1 MENIKKYSFLIVSI
15 VVFTAAI
22 FMEHNVMHNQPETR
36 LVSRFQSTFLLQEKK
51 LDQYM
56 AQIVCAIDSNKIEK
70 SYISDFSRF
79 IPTFEQEGLGFLIL
93 KHDEIIFWSNNHF
106 GFSPS
111 QYKQI
116 RNEKVLF
123 LPNGIFFAK
132 HLTVKD
138 HQIIG
143 LVHLKNKYPFENKY
157 LINNFVKPFKL
168 PVEYQVSIEETRNSI
183 AINNTNNDL
192 VFYIR
197 PFGKIRC
204 NKSDLYFPAFLYVA
218 GFILLLFYSR
228 RVIKDHKEIFIL
240 KMITLG
246 GALFSFYWLHITLGF
261 PSLLKSFSFFGPDY
275 YASSI
280 WIPSLGDFFLLSVL
294 TFFWSINFASDF
306 SIPAR
311 KNGWYLTLSFLFS
324 GVLYLFAG
332 YLISNLILNSNIS
345 LKLSQISDIDL
356 QSLAAYFAIAFLLFS
371 NFLITQ
377 KIVRISKHFIIKKQF
392 LAIFVPL
399 AIFAIVLSAI
409 FRNVY
414 LFMITLFLIT
424 SLVLFFMKQRQ
435 KNRFPFSSIVLFVA
449 LFSIF
454 SVFVIY
460 KQLTIRNSQIQKLM
474 AVTLSSEH
482 DPVGENYLTEIQ
494 YRMNTDSV
502 IPSLVNSSYSELEE
516 YLIRNYFSGYFSKF
530 DIQINICTGADSV
543 LVQPD
548 NSLEPCF
555 PFFNEMIAKSGT
567 KLPDCNFYHMNNRNG
582 LVSYFG
588 KLYYPLISDSQ
599 GISIFIELNSKIV
612 SEGIG
617 FPELLMDR
625 SLIKPNK
632 YKELSYAKYFNNELV
647 NRNGEYLYNYYFLS
661 YGIPPLQKE
670 FQLFRWDDYNHLVY
684 RLGNSNFIVVS
695 SPSLSI
701 FDFLI
706 SFPYIFVF
714 YMMFTLFFLF
724 IGNSAYRKQSAT
736 YDLKF
741 KIQAAIISV
750 VFVFLIVV
758 AAGTIF
764 YNIQDYNKKH
774 QSGLR
779 EKMRSISEEITVG
792 LVNYEEV
799 TPELHAWLF
808 RELHKLSNIFATDI
822 NIYNFNGEL
831 MATSRP
837 EMFSKGIISTR
848 MNTEA
853 YYQLME
859 NYVANYFQPEHIGT
873 LSYLSAYE
881 PILNSKGNYMGF
893 LNLPYFTREDS
904 LDQEISTFIVAFINL
919 YVILFLTSVIVAV
932 LISNQITRP
941 LSLIRNKLKGIQL
954 GKKSEQIN
962 YNAQDEIGALV
973 KEYNKKVDELAE
985 SAERLAKTERELAW
999 REMAKQIAHEIKNP
1013 LTPMK
1018 LHVQYLQRVKKEGME
1033 ISDVQFEKVTQT
1045 LIEQIDNL
1053 SDIATEFSNFAKI
1066 PQAKNE
1072 VIDLIDKLKTVV
1084 ELFEANLGNKI
1095 SLQLNGVDK
1104 LLIYA
1109 DREQISSAFVNLMKN
1124 AIQAIP
1130 EDRIGEIIISLEKEN
1145 NKAIVSVA
1153 DNGTGIREDLRN
1165 HMFEP
1170 NFTTKTS
1177 GMGLGLS
1184 IVKKVVDNLQGRIWY
1199 ETSMDVGT
1207 TFYIEI
1213 PIYTEK

>member
-1 MENIKKYSFLIVSI
+1 MENIKKYYFLIVSI
-15 VVFTAAI
+15 VVFAAAI
-22 FMEHNVMHNQPETR
+22 FMEHDVMQNQPETR
-36 LVSRFQSTFLLQEKK
+36 LVNQFQSTFLLQEKN
-51 LDQYM
+51 LDRYM
-56 AQIVCAIDSNKIEK
+56 NQIAGVIDSGEIDK
-70 SYISDFSRF
+70 SYISEFAYL
-79 IPTFEQEGLGFLIL
+79 IPTLENEGLGFLIL
-93 KHDEIIFWSNNHF
+93 KQDEIIFWSDNHF
-106 GFSPS
+106 GFSPL

-116 RNEKVLF
+116 RNEKILF

-132 HLTVKD
+132 HLAIKN

-143 LVHLKNKYPFENKY
+143 LIHLKNKYPFENQY
-157 LINNFVKPFKL
+157 LKNSFAEPFDL
-168 PVEYQVSIEETRNSI
+168 PDSYQVSIEEVRNSI
-183 AINNTNNDL
+183 AVTSNSNDV

-197 PFGKIRC
+197 PLGKIRC
-204 NKSDLYFPAFLYVA
+204 NKSDLYFPAFLYFA

-240 KMITLG
+240 KMFALG
-246 GALFSFYWLHITLGF
+246 GALFSGYWLHVTFGF

-275 YASSI
+275 YASSA
-280 WIPSLGDFFLLSVL
+280 WIPSLGDFFLLSGL
-294 TFFWSINFASDF
+294 FFFWSINFAKDL

-311 KNGWYLTLSFLFS
+311 RSGSYLALSFVFS
-324 GVLYLFAG
+324 GLLYLFAG
-332 YLISNLILNSNIS
+332 YLISNMILNSNIS
-345 LKLSQISDIDL
+345 LKLSRISDFDL
-356 QSLAAYFAIAFLLFS
+356 HSLAAYFSIAFLLFS
-371 NFLITQ
+371 TFLINQ
-377 KIVRISKHFIIKKQF
+377 KVVRISKHFVSRKRF
-392 LAIFVPL
+392 LTIFTPL
-399 AIFAIVLSAI
+399 VVVAIVLSSV
-409 FRNVY
+409 FRNVHF
-414 LFMITLFLIT
+414 FMITLFLLT
-424 SLVLFFMKQRQ
+424 SVILFLMKQRQ
-435 KNRFPFSSIVLFVA
+435 THRFSFSFIVLFVS
-449 LFSIF
+449 LFSVF

-460 KQLTIRNSQIQKLM
+460 KELTIRDMQVQRLM
-474 AVTLSSEH
+474 AVNLSSEH
-482 DPVGENYLTEIQ
+482 DPVGEVYLTDIQ

-502 IPSLVNSSYSELEE
+502 IPSLVNSSYNELEE
-516 YLIRNYFSGYFSKF
+516 YLIRNYFGGYFSKF
-530 DIQINICTGADSV
+530 DIQTTICTGADSV
-543 LVQPD
+543 WVQPD
-548 NSLEPCF
+548 DSMEPCF
-555 PFFNEMIAKSGT
+555 PFFDEMIAKSGT
-567 KLPDCNFYHMNNRNG
+567 KLPNCNFYHMNNRNG
-582 LVSYFG
+582 LISYLG
-588 KLYYPLISDSQ
+588 KLYYPLISDSL

-617 FPELLMDR
+617 FPELLMDQ

-632 YKELSYAKYFNNELV
+632 YKDFSYAKYFNNELV
-647 NRNGEYLYNYYFLS
+647 NRNGEYLYNSYFLS
-661 YGIPPLQKE
+661 YGIPTLQKE
-670 FQLFRWDDYNHLVY
+670 FQLFRWDGYNHLVY
-684 RLGNSNFIVVS
+684 RLGSTNFIVVS
-695 SPSLSI
+695 NRSLSI
-701 FDFLI
+701 LDFLI

-714 YMMFTLFFLF
+714 YMMFTLLFIF
-724 IGNSAYRKQSAT
+724 IGNSAYRIQPVS

-750 VFVFLIVV
+750 VLVSLVVV
-758 AAGTIF
+758 AAGTLF

-774 QSGLR
+774 QTGLQ
-779 EKMRSISEEITVG
+779 EKMRSISEEIMTR
-792 LVNYEEV
+792 LADSEEV
-799 TPELHAWLF
+799 TPDLHAWLL

-837 EMFSKGIISTR
+837 EMFNKGIIATR

-859 NYVANYFQPEHIGT
+859 NYVANYFQPEHIGS
-873 LSYLSAYE
+873 LYYLSAYE

-919 YVILFLTSVIVAV
+919 YVILFLTSVIFAV

-985 SAERLAKTERELAW
+985 SAELLAKTERELAW

-1033 ISDVQFEKVTQT
+1033 ISDAQFEKVTQT
-1045 LIEQIDNL
+1045 LIEQIDTL

-1072 VIDLIDKLKTVV
+1072 MIDLVDKLKTVV
-1084 ELFEANLGNKI
+1084 ELFEANPGNKI
-1095 SLQLNGVDK
+1095 SLQLNGIDK

-1130 EDRIGEIIISLEKEN
+1130 EDRAGEITITLKKETD
-1145 NKAIVSVA
+1145 KAIISVA
-1153 DNGTGIREDLRN
+1153 DNGTGIRDDLRDR
-1165 HMFEP
+1165 MFEP

-1199 ETSMDVGT
+1199 ETSIDLGT

-1213 PIYTEK
+1213 PVYTKK